1 MHAGSA
7 CSAINVNTQSCA
19 SNVAA
24 LDLQIEID
32 RHWIALMMIHS
43 QSVVLLKKTWQYFVL
58 STNNVFALHHLCDIG
73 SNVRKLS
80 LTRQLSDD
88 IMSRIIQYSLPY
100 VKHNRLNFPRYKD
113 VDADTLRKLISILLA
128 QLMGIYPHVTKH
140 PVWQLRY
147 RIYAYIHTLLLHGN
161 QYDHYFFCV
170 NNVNLLRIAVIEYFV
185 YFVNNHMPAEHH
197 MLPFLFGTHVN
208 VESFSSNSC

>member
-1 MHAGSA
+1 M
-7 CSAINVNTQSCA
+7 
-19 SNVAA
+19 
-24 LDLQIEID
+24 
-32 RHWIALMMIHS
+32 
-43 QSVVLLKKTWQYFVL
+43 LKKTWQYFVL

-208 VESFSSNSC
+208 VESVFKQLQQVHVRASLFSVLANTQLAHAQHARRPQQLVLLQYVQEK